1 MTTQQAA
8 DRIGASVRHV
18 QRLVADGGLVAIGN
32 DRIDA
37 ESVAQWMAQR
47 AGSRVRAWEE
57 PTAWAAVALLEGE
70 PAPWLGQAQRSRL
83 RSTLADV
90 TAAELAA
97 RTRNRAEVHR
107 FHAHPRSLSH
117 LARDVIDPGTT
128 GEPRRADDREGPARR
143 LRRPARPAPPGAALP
158 TGLRPLGQRRPPG
171 DEHQHGR
178 RGRARPGTPARA
190 GGAGP
195 RDVHRCPGALGGS
208 PDPRPRAGAAAWL
221 TSSDH
226 RPRQAAG
233 LGRGRMSP
241 SWQQRCRLRRGR

>member
-1 MTTQQAA
+1 MALMTTQQAA

-107 FHAHPRSLSH
+107 FHAHPRSLIH

-128 GEPRRADDREGPARR
+128 GNLGGLTTAKDRLDGYVDQRALRR
-143 LRRPARPAPPGAALP
+143 LEQRYRLDSDPSGSVVLRATNISTDVVAELAKGRRHVLAALDLA
-158 TGLRPLGQRRPPG
+158 TSTDARERSAGHRIL
-171 DEHQHGR
+171 D
-178 RGRARPGTPARA
+178 RA
-190 GGAGP
+190 
-195 RDVHRCPGALGGS
+195 LE
-208 PDPRPRAGAAAWL
+208 
-221 TSSDH
+221 
-226 RPRQAAG
+226 
-233 LGRGRMSP
+233 
-241 SWQQRCRLRRGR
+241 RLRG